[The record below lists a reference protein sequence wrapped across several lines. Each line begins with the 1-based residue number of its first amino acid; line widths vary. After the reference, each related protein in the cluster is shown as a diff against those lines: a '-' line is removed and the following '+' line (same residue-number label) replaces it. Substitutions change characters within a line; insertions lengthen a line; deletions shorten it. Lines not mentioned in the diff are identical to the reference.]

1 MATRN
6 SYDYPTSTQLVDA
19 DGNITQPWA
28 QWVQRT
34 QNNVRTLQQS
44 GPTTDRPDS
53 LLWIGRFFFDTTIGK
68 PIWIKQVTPAVVWVD
83 GVGTVS

>member
-1 MATRN
+1 MATRPN
-6 SYDYPTSTQLVDA
+6 YDYPTSTQLVDV
-19 DGNITQPWA
+19 DGNITLPWA

-44 GPTTDRPDS
+44 GPTADRPDS
-53 LLWIGRFFFDTTIGK
+53 LLWIGRFYFDTTIGK
-68 PIWIKQVTPAVVWVD
+68 PIWVKQVTPAVVWVD